1 MIAIIRCTIL
11 TGPQILLK
19 ANPTRKRGLQNVGSL
34 FGFNANFF
42 KYQEIK
48 YRSLK
53 DSAAT
58 PGRHCQKNASKNIQL
73 KTRTC
78 MYLHV
83 RVFDV
88 RSRQSL
94 SRLTSQKG
102 VGGVTHKTTLS
113 IFLHKIV
120 TNNYSTCTL
129 MFEEKNCI
137 SRCL

>member
-11 TGPQILLK
+11 TGPQISLK

-34 FGFNANFF
+34 FGFNANIYFF

-53 DSAAT
+53 DSAAIHLVDIAGKKQGKT
-58 PGRHCQKNASKNIQL
+58 YKL

-83 RVFDV
+83 CKYIYF
-88 RSRQSL
+88 
-94 SRLTSQKG
+94 
-102 VGGVTHKTTLS
+102 
-113 IFLHKIV
+113 
-120 TNNYSTCTL
+120 
-129 MFEEKNCI
+129 
-137 SRCL
+137 